1 MTLDPYKIKADFPA
15 LSLTVHGKPLVFLDS
30 AASAQKPRPVLDAM
44 RFCYEKEYANVH
56 RGLYELSEKATANFE
71 AARRKVRDFIGAASD
86 REIIF
91 TRGATDSIN
100 LVAGTWGA
108 ENLKEGDEIILSVAE
123 HHSNIVPWQ
132 LLQRRIGFKINV
144 TPVADDGSFQME
156 EFRAL
161 LNEKTRFV
169 GMTHMSNV
177 LGTVFPVREIVRAAH
192 DAGAIVLI
200 DGCQAAA
207 HMPVN
212 VQELGCDFYVFSG
225 HKLYGPTGVGVLYGR
240 LAVLETMPPLQG
252 GGDMIKSVS
261 FEHSVWA
268 EPPAR
273 FEAGTPPIVQAIGLG
288 HAMDYVRSIGMKN
301 ISEHGKN
308 LCQKLAEGVAS
319 VPGTRLI
326 GTAPGK
332 TGLVSF
338 VTDFGHPQDVAVML
352 DQQGVAV
359 RVGHHCA
366 QPLHERFGV
375 PVSVRASLG
384 VYNTEEDI
392 EIFVKALHKVRV
404 ILS

>member
-56 RGLYELSEKATANFE
+56 RGLYELSEKATLNFE
-71 AARRKVRDFIGAASD
+71 TARKKVRDFIGAASD

-144 TPVADDGSFQME
+144 APVADDGSFRME

-161 LNEKTRFV
+161 LSEKTRFV

-192 DAGAIVLI
+192 DAGAVVLI

>member
-1 MTLDPYKIKADFPA
+1 MTLDPYKIRADFPA

-44 RFCYEKEYANVH
+44 RFCYENEYANVH
-56 RGLYELSEKATANFE
+56 RGMYELSEKATSNFE

-144 TPVADDGSFQME
+144 APVADDGSFRME

-161 LNEKTRFV
+161 LSEKTRFV
-169 GMTHMSNV
+169 GMTQMSNV
-177 LGTVFPVREIVRAAH
+177 LGTVFPVREIVREAH
-192 DAGAIVLI
+192 GVGAVVLI

-225 HKLYGPTGVGVLYGR
+225 HKLYGPTGIGILYGR
-240 LAVLETMPPLQG
+240 LGVLETMPPLQG

-261 FEHSVWA
+261 FERSVWA

-288 HAMDYVRSIGMKN
+288 HAVDYIRSIGMEN
-301 ISEHGKN
+301 ISEYGKN
-308 LCQKLAEGVAS
+308 LYQKLADGVAS

-326 GTAPGK
+326 GTAAGK

-392 EIFVKALHKVRV
+392 EAFVKALHKVRV